1 MCAAANT
8 AIDPLVQVH
17 DLAKDFRLPGGRL
30 SGGARFVHAVDR
42 VSFDIAGGEVLGIVG
57 ESGCGKTTLGRLLLR
72 LIEPTKGQ
80 VVFDGRDLIMLPG
93 DQMRALRRQM
103 QIVFQNP
110 LSSLS
115 PRFKVMDIV
124 AEPLRTHR
132 VVESGKVRERVIA
145 LLQQV
150 GLGIQHLDRFPHEL
164 SGGQCQRVAIARALA
179 LNPKLIVLDE
189 PTSALDVSVQAQI
202 INLLEELRRAYG
214 LTYVFIS
221 HDLSVVQHIS
231 DRIGVMYLGQF
242 VEIGPSAAVFEA
254 PLHPYT
260 QALLAAVPVPEVGRE
275 RRRVTLQ
282 GTVPSPAN
290 PPPGCRFHT
299 RCPIAQDICKVQ
311 EPPLREVQPGR
322 SAACHL
328 V

>member
-1 MCAAANT
+1 MSTTMNLP
-8 AIDPLVQVH
+8 ISSLVQVH
-17 DLAKDFRLPGGRL
+17 DLVKDFRLPGSWL

-42 VSFDIAGGEVLGIVG
+42 VSFEIAAGEVLGIVG

-72 LIEPTKGQ
+72 LIEPTQGQ
-80 VVFDGRDLIMLPG
+80 VIFAGCDLVTLPG

-115 PRFKVMDIV
+115 PRLKVMDVV

-132 VVESGKVRERVIA
+132 AAAVGTLREQATA

-150 GLGIQHLDRFPHEL
+150 GLGAQHLDRFPHEL

-202 INLLEELRRAYG
+202 INLLEDLRHTYG

-231 DRIGVMYLGQF
+231 DRIGVMYLGQL
-242 VEIGPSAAVFEA
+242 VEIGPSTAVFDA

-260 QALLAAVPVPEVGRE
+260 QALLAAIPVPEVGRA
-275 RRRVTLQ
+275 RTRAALK
-282 GTVPSPAN
+282 GTVPSSAHPPA
-290 PPPGCRFHT
+290 GCRFHT
-299 RCPIAQDICKVQ
+299 RCPLAQGVCKVQ

-322 SAACHL
+322 SVACHL